1 VKDNQVQKIYVTL
14 VTQVS
19 MHTVFPACQ
28 PWAGKFEALNIYRAE
43 NEWWETSWLRF
54 KTLLQDHCNYKK
66 LGGISL

>member
-1 VKDNQVQKIYVTL
+1 VEDNQVQKIYVTL

-43 NEWWETSWLRF
+43 NEW
-54 KTLLQDHCNYKK
+54 
-66 LGGISL
+66 